1 MAILL
6 FYARFEGGGRHM
18 NQGGNMRASG
28 GNETNSPQRGA
39 FQNRGQRARR
49 MRRPSGPSFGNRY

>member
-1 MAILL
+1 
-6 FYARFEGGGRHM
+6 M

-28 GNETNSPQRGA
+28 GNEQNSPQRGA